1 MNSDPKMLIEKL
13 YMLTSTHVTNEQ
25 KVLWLKLWN
34 QSNVLRE
41 TRKFSKHGFSNGT
54 FDKWLYK
61 ATFWS
66 QVNDYQF
73 KPLNLLSFKWLQIDI
88 QHIAVGGGR
97 TKIIC
102 CHCHWF
108 FYSAFGILI
117 FPFIIRLHSKMEI
130 VVSGK
135 FVFLGSSSLR
145 MGFKRVSCGSNRSML
160 SQP

>member
-1 MNSDPKMLIEKL
+1 MNSHPKMFTEKL
-13 YMLTSTHVTNEQ
+13 YMLISTHVANEQ

-34 QSNVLRE
+34 QSNVLKE

-61 ATFWS
+61 VTFWS

-73 KPLNLLSFKWLQIDI
+73 KPLNLLSLKWLQTNI
-88 QHIAVGGGR
+88 QHIVIGGGGA
-97 TKIIC
+97 KIIC

-108 FYSAFGILI
+108 LYSTFGILI

-130 VVSGK
+130 
-135 FVFLGSSSLR
+135 FFLGNL
-145 MGFKRVSCGSNRSML
+145 FF
-160 SQP
+160 